1 MILKLDLYKFNAGSE
16 SAVDGHSH
24 IQEQST
30 NDGTNRGGCKTVIIL
45 KIEESEIMCKTE
57 PQNEEREICAKNGN
71 GEDEA
76 FNDFMHFMYTI
87 VAHSVHT

>member
-1 MILKLDLYKFNAGSE
+1 MKKRNLCN
-16 SAVDGHSH
+16 
-24 IQEQST
+24 
-30 NDGTNRGGCKTVIIL
+30 
-45 KIEESEIMCKTE
+45 
-57 PQNEEREICAKNGN
+57 NGN